1 MQNKVLCMSDHLEEL
16 REIRSMMQKSTRFIS
31 LSGLS
36 GIFAGVYALI
46 GAFVAYQYLEFYG
59 NIRQFF
65 ASVGLNTLNNKFIFF
80 LIIDASTVLV
90 LALGTSFFLTA
101 RNIKKNNESMFS
113 PTAIR
118 LVINML
124 IPLVV
129 GGVFSLILLSY
140 GYIGLVAPSM
150 LIFYGLALINASSY
164 TIRDIRYL
172 GYLEILIGFIA
183 LLDSGNGLF
192 YWSLGF
198 GVLHIVYGTYMYF
211 KYEYKKDA

>member
-1 MQNKVLCMSDHLEEL
+1 MNSMSDHLEEL
-16 REIRSMMQKSTRFIS
+16 KEIRSMMQKSTRFIS

-46 GAFVAYQYLEFYG
+46 GAFVAYRYLEFYG

-65 ASVGLNTLNNKFIFF
+65 ASVGLNTINHKFIFF
-80 LIIDASTVLV
+80 LIIDAGTVLV

-118 LVINML
+118 LVINMM

-129 GGVFSLILLSY
+129 GGTFSLILLSY

-150 LIFYGLALINASSY
+150 LIFYGLALMNASAY

-198 GVLHIVYGTYMYF
+198 GLLHIVYGTYMYF